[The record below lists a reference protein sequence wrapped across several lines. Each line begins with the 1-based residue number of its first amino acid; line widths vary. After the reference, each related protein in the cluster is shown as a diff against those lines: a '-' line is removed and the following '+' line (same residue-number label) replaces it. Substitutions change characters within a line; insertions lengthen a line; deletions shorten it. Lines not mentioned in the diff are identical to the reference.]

1 MTERRPTRGEHQKA
15 LAQKNK
21 KSAPKPSKKKWFK
34 RITLTIVAVIAAC
47 FIGGAGLFAYYAS
60 SAPELDE
67 NLLKDPVSSEFYDK
81 NGDLFATI
89 GAENRKYVKYEDIPE
104 DMINAILATEDVR
117 FFEHGGMDFYRLGGA
132 ILANFRDGFGAQG
145 ASTLTQ
151 QVVKNSFL
159 QNEKKLKRKAQ
170 EAWLS
175 FQLERKYTKE
185 EIFEMYFNKMLMSG
199 RVYGFGTAAQYFY
212 GKELKDL
219 TLDEE
224 ALLAGLVQRP
234 NAYNPLKNPELA
246 EKRRNTVLGL
256 MYQHGKITKAQM
268 EEAKKVNVQAGLAD
282 DATRQ
287 KFSGSKYDA
296 FLDVVINELEDNGDG
311 SAMAEGIKVYT
322 TLDPNAQQIVENIM
336 NDDSN
341 FPSKEIQSGVSVI
354 DTKTGQIQAIG
365 GGRNYGAERGWNYA
379 YDMHHQPGSTMKP
392 LLDYGPAIENLKW
405 STGQTLV
412 DEPMKYSNSDQ
423 TITNWDNKYM
433 GAITAR
439 KALYA
444 SRNVP
449 AVKALQEVGIDKA
462 KEFIGRLG
470 IDAKNVYESDAIG
483 GGDITMSPTQ
493 MAASFAAFGNNGVYT
508 DPYSIIKIVYR
519 DGKTT
524 KEYTPEPTVA
534 MSDYT
539 AYMVTDMLRDVV
551 GNKPDASGTA
561 ANVPGLD
568 IAGKTGTTNYSRADF
583 NKHNL
588 PATSVPDSWF
598 AGYTSNY
605 SIAIWSGYEKHF
617 DPITTWDERRLP
629 QHLFKQIM
637 KGISA
642 NVETPRFKKPSS
654 VVEATIEAGTKPL
667 KLASNFTPSEKR
679 RTELFVRGTEPK
691 DVSDEYAMPELAS
704 PYNVSA
710 SLDIEGQ
717 SINISWEHNAMLN
730 PETNEPLPT
739 TFEVSAKREGGKT
752 ISLGTTESKD
762 LSISSKELEDGN
774 YTISVVAVVEDTRSK
789 PGTATFQIAGTTDE
803 EDKDKEPDTPDKPDV
818 EEPTAPDQN
827 GNNGDNGNHNGN
839 GNGNNGNNSNNG
851 NGNAN
856 TGGNGNAGGNGNGGN
871 TGNNGTPPGNNNG
884 NNNGSKPPTTPTE
897 PTAPDDGTGST
908 E

>member
-1 MTERRPTRGEHQKA
+1 MTENRRTRGEHQKA

-21 KSAPKPSKKKWFK
+21 KTAPKPSKKIWFK
-34 RITLTIVAVIAAC
+34 RIMLTLMAIVAVG

-60 SAPELDE
+60 TAPELNED
-67 NLLKDPVSSEFYDK
+67 LLKDPVSSEFYDK
-81 NGDLFATI
+81 NGEIFATI

-104 DMINAILATEDVR
+104 GMVNAILATEDVR
-117 FFEHGGMDFYRLGGA
+117 FFKHHGIDFYRLGGA
-132 ILANFRDGFGAQG
+132 VLANFRDGFGAQG

-170 EAWLS
+170 EAWLA
-175 FQLERKYTKE
+175 FQLERKYSKE

-212 GKELKDL
+212 GKDLKDL

-246 EKRRNTVLGL
+246 KKRRNTVLGL
-256 MYQHGKITKAQM
+256 MYQHGKITKAEM
-268 EEAKKVNVQAGLAD
+268 EEAKKAEVQAGLAD

-296 FLDVVINELEDNGDG
+296 FLDVVISELEDNGDG
-311 SAMAEGIKVYT
+311 TAMAEGIKVYT

-341 FPSKEIQSGVSVI
+341 FPTENIQSGVAVV

-365 GGRNYGAERGWNYA
+365 GARNYGTERGWNYA
-379 YDMHHQPGSTMKP
+379 YDMKHQPGSTMKP

-412 DEPMKYSNSDQ
+412 DEPMKYTRSNQS
-423 TITNWDNKYM
+423 ITNWDGKYM
-433 GAITAR
+433 GAMTAR

-449 AVKALQEVGIDKA
+449 AVKTLQEVGIDKA
-462 KEFIGRLG
+462 KEFVGRLG
-470 IDAKNVYESDAIG
+470 IEAKNVYESDAIG
-483 GGDITMSPTQ
+483 GGDIAMSPVQ
-493 MAASFAAFGNNGVYT
+493 MAAAYAAFGNNGVFNT
-508 DPYSIIKIVYR
+508 PHSITKIVYR
-519 DGKTT
+519 DGKST
-524 KEYTPEPTVA
+524 KDYTPKSEFA

-561 ANVPGLD
+561 ANVSGLD
-568 IAGKTGTTNYSRADF
+568 IAGKTGTTNYSSADF

-588 PATSVPDSWF
+588 PSTSVPDSWF
-598 AGYTSNY
+598 AGYTTNY

-629 QHLFKQIM
+629 QYLFKNIM
-637 KGISA
+637 KEISA
-642 NVETPRFKKPSS
+642 NVDTPRFKKPSS
-654 VVEATIEAGTKPL
+654 VVEATIEVGSKPL
-667 KLASNFTPSEKR
+667 KLASDYTPSEKR
-679 RTELFVRGTEPK
+679 QTELFVRGTEPTE
-691 DVSDEYAMPELAS
+691 VSSQYEAPELS
-704 PYNVSA
+704 TPYNVSA
-710 SLDIEGQ
+710 ILDLGSQ
-717 SINISWEHNAMLN
+717 AINISWEHDTMLN
-730 PETNEPLPT
+730 PETDEPLQT
-739 TFEVSAKREGGKT
+739 TFEVSATKEGGET
-752 ISLGTTESKD
+752 IVLGTTESKE
-762 LSISSKELEDGN
+762 LTVNSNTLEDGN
-774 YTISVVAVVEDTRSK
+774 YTISVVAIVDGTRSD
-789 PGTATFQIAGTTDE
+789 PGTTTFQVASMPDE
-803 EDKDKEPDTPDKPDV
+803 ETEPDTPEQPDIDQPT
-818 EEPTAPDQN
+818 EPD
-827 GNNGDNGNHNGN
+827 GDNNGDNGNHNGN
-839 GNGNNGNNSNNG
+839 NNG
-851 NGNAN
+851 NGNN
-856 TGGNGNAGGNGNGGN
+856 NDNG
-871 TGNNGTPPGNNNG
+871 NG
-884 NNNGSKPPTTPTE
+884 NNNGTGNGGTNGNNTGNNNGSQPPTPPTD
-897 PTAPDDGTGST
+897 PVAPNEENNNT